1 MKVDMS
7 ANTKGKVAT
16 LWYYVRKDGYTFTVI
31 GGWIRVGKS
40 VQKASQKSH
49 VEVGEVRVKALS
61 ADKIAADILKASLST
76 ATPVDFVG

>member
-1 MKVDMS
+1 MS
-7 ANTKGKVAT
+7 ANTKGKVAN

-40 VQKASQKSH
+40 VQKASQKGH
-49 VEVGEVRVKALS
+49 GEVRVKALS

>member
-1 MKVDMS
+1 M
-7 ANTKGKVAT
+7 
-16 LWYYVRKDGYTFTVI
+16 LYQKDGYTFTVI

-61 ADKIAADILKASLST
+61 ADKIVADILKA
-76 ATPVDFVG
+76 